1 MDALLQDLRFA
12 LRSLRRTPGF
22 AATVI
27 AVMALGIG
35 ANSFIYTAVRAVLF
49 ARLPFAEPDR
59 MVQVQAENRREGDG
73 RFGMSMPDARDVME
87 RSRTLTHVAVWTEG
101 NLSVTMGG
109 DAQRFDATLAT
120 AELPRALGVAPS
132 LGRWFTADEC
142 RRASTS
148 GPVVLGDRVWRERFG
163 GDRSVLGRALSV
175 DGRLCTVVG
184 VMPAGFR
191 FPDAS
196 ELFAPLAVDDTTL
209 RRGSRWLAVTARLA
223 PRATRGQAG
232 AELAAIAADNAR
244 ENPVTNKDMLFVA
257 TPFRDALVEGPR
269 PALVMMGLAVLFVLL
284 IVCANVANLMLARA
298 AARQRE
304 VGVRIAL
311 GGTRL
316 RLVRQMITE
325 SMLLALAGGALGVLL
340 GQLGMRLMLASIPIP
355 FAYWMKFDLD
365 PVVLGAVL
373 AVTVLAGLAFGLAPA
388 LHATSGDLLT
398 PLREGTPGGG
408 DSPASRRFR
417 ATLVV
422 AEVALAVVLLIG
434 SGLMVRSF
442 LGRMNQGR
450 ALHTD
455 GVLTGEVALPA
466 ALYKDDAARVTF
478 FRELRG
484 TLAALPGVR
493 AVGGV
498 VQLHLGGS
506 SWTTFIQREGM
517 DTGGLSERPQTSFN
531 VITPGYLDAV
541 GMRLLKGRDLSDSDA
556 PDAPP
561 VCLVNEAAARLL
573 WPGVDPLG
581 RRFRAD
587 AASQAGWISVVG
599 VVANVRQRVRPP
611 ERPLPEI
618 LVPHAQHPNP
628 ALNWAI
634 RTAGDP
640 GALAGG
646 VRALLRARDPNLP
659 FYNVRT
665 LGENIRV
672 AVWEPRLYAQ
682 LMTVFSILALVIA
695 GLGIYG
701 VMAYT
706 VARRTREIGIRM
718 ALGAARADV
727 QRLIVGQAVR
737 LTLLGAGIGLA
748 LAFGLTRFMQSQLF
762 GIRADDP
769 PTFTAV
775 TLILALSSTAA
786 AWLPTARAV
795 RVDPVVALRH
805 E

>member
-1 MDALLQDLRFA
+1 
-12 LRSLRRTPGF
+12 
-22 AATVI
+22 
-27 AVMALGIG
+27 
-35 ANSFIYTAVRAVLF
+35 
-49 ARLPFAEPDR
+49 
-59 MVQVQAENRREGDG
+59 
-73 RFGMSMPDARDVME
+73 
-87 RSRTLTHVAVWTEG
+87 
-101 NLSVTMGG
+101 
-109 DAQRFDATLAT
+109 
-120 AELPRALGVAPS
+120 
-132 LGRWFTADEC
+132 
-142 RRASTS
+142 
-148 GPVVLGDRVWRERFG
+148 
-163 GDRSVLGRALSV
+163 
-175 DGRLCTVVG
+175 
-184 VMPAGFR
+184 
-191 FPDAS
+191 
-196 ELFAPLAVDDTTL
+196 
-209 RRGSRWLAVTARLA
+209 
-223 PRATRGQAG
+223 
-232 AELAAIAADNAR
+232 
-244 ENPVTNKDMLFVA
+244 
-257 TPFRDALVEGPR
+257 
-269 PALVMMGLAVLFVLL
+269 
-284 IVCANVANLMLARA
+284 
-298 AARQRE
+298 
-304 VGVRIAL
+304 
-311 GGTRL
+311 
-316 RLVRQMITE
+316 
-325 SMLLALAGGALGVLL
+325 
-340 GQLGMRLMLASIPIP
+340 
-355 FAYWMKFDLD
+355 
-365 PVVLGAVL
+365 
-373 AVTVLAGLAFGLAPA
+373 
-388 LHATSGDLLT
+388 
-398 PLREGTPGGG
+398 
-408 DSPASRRFR
+408 
-417 ATLVV
+417 
-422 AEVALAVVLLIG
+422 
-434 SGLMVRSF
+434 
-442 LGRMNQGR
+442 
-450 ALHTD
+450 
-455 GVLTGEVALPA
+455 
-466 ALYKDDAARVTF
+466 
-478 FRELRG
+478 
-484 TLAALPGVR
+484 
-493 AVGGV
+493 
-498 VQLHLGGS
+498 
-506 SWTTFIQREGM
+506 
-517 DTGGLSERPQTSFN
+517 
-531 VITPGYLDAV
+531 
-541 GMRLLKGRDLSDSDA
+541 
-556 PDAPP
+556 
-561 VCLVNEAAARLL
+561 VNEAAARLL

-618 LVPHAQHPNP
+618 LVPHPQHPNP